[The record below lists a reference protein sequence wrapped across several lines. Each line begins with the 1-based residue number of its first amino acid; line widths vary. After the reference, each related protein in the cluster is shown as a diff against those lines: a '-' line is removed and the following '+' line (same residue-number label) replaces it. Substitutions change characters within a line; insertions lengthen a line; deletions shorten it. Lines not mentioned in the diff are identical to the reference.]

1 MQFRV
6 EYDRPH
12 FCLVDMGDEYPTL
25 LRCPRQGKKKVLLT
39 RYDYISLAEESDF
52 YIVELT
58 ADEKE
63 S

>member
-1 MQFRV
+1 M
-6 EYDRPH
+6 
-12 FCLVDMGDEYPTL
+12 VDMGDEYPTL
-25 LRCPRQGKKKVLLT
+25 LRCPRQGKKKVLIA

-52 YIVELT
+52 YIVEMT